1 MTLLRRLIPVAAC
14 LVSLWAPAL
23 LAQSDDAAARA
34 AYAKGQTEYNLGN
47 YDGALKMFEEAYRLK
62 PVPPLLF
69 NIAQCHRNNGDLQK
83 AANTY
88 RSFIRNANPTDKNL
102 GLAKELLAQVEEA
115 LKKQSAAQQAKP
127 QGLAG
132 LGAAD
137 PKASAKADAPPE
149 GRTRSEAKP
158 AAEAKPEPKVADAK
172 PAEMKPAADTK
183 AAEARTDGVAQP
195 AANKPPAQSQ
205 QVAVADRAPERT
217 RTQAPAA
224 AVSAMSPPEKSS
236 TQRVIAWSAG
246 GVATA
251 ALLGGAL
258 FGLQSKS
265 ARSDLQASEHTQTE
279 VTRLSDQVKSDAKL
293 ANVFF
298 LAGGVLAVVSAGL
311 FVFDF

>member
-102 GLAKELLAQVEEA
+102 GLAKELLAQVEDA
-115 LKKQSAAQQAKP
+115 LKKQSAAQSAKP

-137 PKASAKADAPPE
+137 PKAAAKADAPPD
-149 GRTRSEAKP
+149 TKAKP
-158 AAEAKPEPKVADAK
+158 AAEAKPETKVADAK
-172 PAEMKPAADTK
+172 PAEQKPAVDPK
-183 AAEARTDGVAQP
+183 PAEARPDAVAQP

-205 QVAVADRAPERT
+205 QVAAADRAPDRAK
-217 RTQAPAA
+217 TQAPPA
-224 AVSAMSPPEKSS
+224 AVAAPAPPEKSGGG

-246 GVATA
+246 GAAAVALA
-251 ALLGGAL
+251 GGAL
-258 FGLQSKS
+258 FGLKSKS
-265 ARSDLQASEHTQTE
+265 GKSDLQASEHSQAE
-279 VTRLSDQVKSDAKL
+279 VTTMTDQVKSDAKM
-293 ANVFF
+293 ANLLFV
-298 LAGGVLAVVSAGL
+298 AGGVLAVVSAGL
-311 FVFDF
+311 FVIDF